1 MKAVILAAGKG
12 VRMLPL
18 TLDRPKTLIEINGKP
33 FLMHLLERLY
43 NAGFQDKDIAIVAGY
58 KKEKIEEFLVQ
69 HNLAITLIEQQALVG
84 TGDAVYHA
92 REFVDEDNFI
102 VVGGDNL
109 FSADDLLRI
118 QQEDE
123 YCRVAGW
130 EVENPSRYGVL
141 VCEGEML
148 TEIVEKPKEFV
159 GNLINAGLYKFTP
172 DIFEALEQI
181 EISERGELELTDA
194 IFLFAEGRKVKVM
207 MLQDYWLDLGRKEDV
222 QKVEEFLSNL
232 K

>member
-18 TLDRPKTLIEINGKP
+18 TSDKPKTLIEINEKP

-43 NAGFQDKDIAIVAGY
+43 AAGFEDKDIAVVVGY
-58 KKEKIEEFLVQ
+58 KGEKIEEFLDK
-69 HNLAITLIEQQALVG
+69 HDLAITVIIQQALVG
-84 TGDAVYHA
+84 TGDAVFHA
-92 REFVDEDNFI
+92 REFVDEEDFI

-109 FSADDLLRI
+109 FSVDDLLRI
-118 QQEDE
+118 QKEDE
-123 YCRVAGW
+123 FCYVSAW
-130 EVENPSRYGVL
+130 KVEDPSRYGVL
-141 VCEGEML
+141 ICKGDVL
-148 TEIVEKPKEFV
+148 LEIVEKPKEFV

-194 IFLFAEGRKVKVM
+194 ISLLAEGRKVKVM
-207 MLQDYWLDLGRKEDV
+207 MLQDYWLDLGKKEDIA
-222 QKVEEFLSNL
+222 KVEDFLKKL
-232 K
+232 G